1 MRSPGGGSEKVETCL
16 IILVLNNSSRIP
28 NVINFPSVFFKFLDM
43 LSGIFGNLVR
53 PNRHVI
59 AAWAF
64 ADPLSTCSSGIL
76 LRAGLTGLRGNGAP
90 VGIEDFG
97 IERLRVEVNILLF
110 RWGLNTRF
118 GI

>member
-1 MRSPGGGSEKVETCL
+1 MRRAGRDSEKVETCL

-59 AAWAF
+59 CSMGICRPSVDMF
-64 ADPLSTCSSGIL
+64 LGNSITGGFDGIKGKRRTC
-76 LRAGLTGLRGNGAP
+76 R
-90 VGIEDFG
+90 D
-97 IERLRVEVNILLF
+97 
-110 RWGLNTRF
+110 
-118 GI
+118 